1 MNRGVLSFCDFV
13 YHDPCSRF
21 CYVKYIWNLLCLQ
34 YGYAYRDFFTKIT
47 CCARTLIDFVY
58 NTLLH
63 ISITYFLL
71 LLLQRPLELG
81 ADLVM
86 HSCSKYLGG
95 HADIISGVLAT
106 SQDNLFREL
115 KTIQRYRGATPSA
128 FDCYL
133 LQRSLQTLEVS
144 Q

>member
-1 MNRGVLSFCDFV
+1 M
-13 YHDPCSRF
+13 
-21 CYVKYIWNLLCLQ
+21 
-34 YGYAYRDFFTKIT
+34 YAYRDFFFVPKTHVV
-47 CCARTLIDFVY
+47 RGHGETLCI

>member
-1 MNRGVLSFCDFV
+1 MYF
-13 YHDPCSRF
+13 
-21 CYVKYIWNLLCLQ
+21 
-34 YGYAYRDFFTKIT
+34 
-47 CCARTLIDFVY
+47 
-58 NTLLH
+58 TLLH
-63 ISITYFLL
+63 KYISITYFLL

>member
-1 MNRGVLSFCDFV
+1 MYL
-13 YHDPCSRF
+13 
-21 CYVKYIWNLLCLQ
+21 
-34 YGYAYRDFFTKIT
+34 AYRGFFTKT
-47 CCARTLIDFVY
+47 VLCEDSERLC

-63 ISITYFLL
+63 TFL

>member
-1 MNRGVLSFCDFV
+1 MRFFNGTAFCEDSETD
-13 YHDPCSRF
+13 Y
-21 CYVKYIWNLLCLQ
+21 
-34 YGYAYRDFFTKIT
+34 T
-47 CCARTLIDFVY
+47 

-63 ISITYFLL
+63 TFL

>member
-1 MNRGVLSFCDFV
+1 MHIEIFFVPKTHVVRG
-13 YHDPCSRF
+13 HGET
-21 CYVKYIWNLLCLQ
+21 LC
-34 YGYAYRDFFTKIT
+34 I
-47 CCARTLIDFVY
+47 